1 MNKKKK
7 KYTRDIARDMS
18 RILKEHGVESSVDFC
33 ETHLAALRIAL
44 ENAKKQRIPVH
55 ISKILKMEFHQRE
68 STVKWNK
75 YKKHKYR
82 TNPAWYVKIKP
93 LGYLAELDD
102 EPNFD
107 IFKDVPEGKFEYS
120 MPKKEY
126 YKMKKE
132 QWEAKLKA
140 LEESEENDKNSAIK
154 LR

>member
-44 ENAKKQRIPVH
+44 EEAKQKRISVH
-55 ISKILKMEFHQRE
+55 ISKIFKMNFFQRE
-68 STVKWNK
+68 STIKWNK

-82 TNPAWYVKIKP
+82 TNPAWYAEIKP

-107 IFKDVPEGKFEYS
+107 IFKDVPKEKFEYA

-126 YKMKKE
+126 YEMKKA
-132 QWEAKLKA
+132 QWDAKLKA
-140 LEESEENDKNSAIK
+140 LEEGEVSGNN
-154 LR
+154 